1 VIAFPKTQSG
11 VDPMTNAPTPVEDK
25 QLADLGIRVVPPKH

>member
-11 VDPMTNAPTPVEDK
+11 VDPLTNAPTAIDET
-25 QLADLGIRVVPPKH
+25 QLKELGLKIIPQK